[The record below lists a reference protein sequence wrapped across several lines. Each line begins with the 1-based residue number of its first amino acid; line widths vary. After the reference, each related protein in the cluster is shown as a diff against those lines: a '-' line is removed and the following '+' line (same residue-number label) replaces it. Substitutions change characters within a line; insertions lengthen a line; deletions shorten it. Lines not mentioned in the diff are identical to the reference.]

1 MKIKDFLEDYS
12 IHPNIPVKHLA
23 NDIEKVIGQFKDS
36 LKVGICSPSQLIYS
50 YCNYFD
56 DIKKSFIRCVLNK
69 EKSKSGIFV
78 SQHKGYSIASAMK
91 EKFDFHISKINQR
104 MRYSLRKLYELTL
117 VEV

>member
-1 MKIKDFLEDYS
+1 MKIKDILEDYS

-23 NDIEKVIGQFKDS
+23 NDIEKVIGQFKNS

-69 EKSKSGIFV
+69 EKVWYICVSTQWIFHCISHERKIRFSYIKDKSTNEI
-78 SQHKGYSIASAMK
+78 
-91 EKFDFHISKINQR
+91 
-104 MRYSLRKLYELTL
+104 
-117 VEV
+117 

>member
-1 MKIKDFLEDYS
+1 MKIKDILEDYS

-36 LKVGICSPSQLIYS
+36 LKVGICSPSQFIYS

-69 EKSKSGIFV
+69 EKSKSSIFV
-78 SQHKGYSIASAMK
+78 SQYKGYSIASAMK
-91 EKFDFHISKINQR
+91 DKFDFHISKINQR
-104 MRYSLRKLYELTL
+104 MRYGLRKLYELTL

>member
-1 MKIKDFLEDYS
+1 MKIKDILEDYS

-23 NDIEKVIGQFKDS
+23 NDIEKVIGQFKIS

-78 SQHKGYSIASAMK
+78 SQHKYGAQNEAYMSRSA
-91 EKFDFHISKINQR
+91 EKWVRDLCFN
-104 MRYSLRKLYELTL
+104 ELG
-117 VEV
+117 VCG

>member
-1 MKIKDFLEDYS
+1 MKIKDILEDYS

-69 EKSKSGIFV
+69 EKSKSA
-78 SQHKGYSIASAMK
+78 HPT
-91 EKFDFHISKINQR
+91 NP
-104 MRYSLRKLYELTL
+104 
-117 VEV
+117 VEGCADANPKTMLPNDT